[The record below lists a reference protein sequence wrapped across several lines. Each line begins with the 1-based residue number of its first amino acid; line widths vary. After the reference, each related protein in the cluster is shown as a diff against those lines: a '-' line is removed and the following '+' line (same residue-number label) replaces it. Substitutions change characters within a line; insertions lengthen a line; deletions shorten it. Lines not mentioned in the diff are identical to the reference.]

1 MNRREFLQRSGVLAG
16 AAYLGSPALAET
28 LATLGN
34 PNLVIGIVSDIHL
47 RGADTAETFI
57 HTLEYFRSLK
67 VDGVIIAG
75 DMADQGLLPQ
85 LQVVADAWFQVFP
98 NNKGMDGKET
108 AQLFIYG
115 NHDVEGYTWGGTISS
130 VGAETAQAQ
139 GIGRQAA
146 AAWKQCF
153 KEDYQP
159 IWMKTIKGYHFIGA
173 HWENQSH
180 ISGLA
185 DFLEEHNSELTADG
199 KPFFYIQHPHPKDT
213 CNCAWAWGR
222 DDGTVTKLLSN
233 YPNAVAFSGHSHSPL
248 DDDRDL
254 WQGSFTSIGTS
265 SLKYLYPMPA
275 RENTYQDDWSAK
287 PPSQMQKMDPSDGR
301 QGMVMR
307 VYDSAITF
315 EKREFVYDEPIGEAW
330 YLPWPISATQPLSFE
345 NRAKSAPI
353 PQFPAGTKVTV
364 TGGSGS
370 DRYGTS
376 QKQVTVH
383 FPTVLKKNAGVRAF
397 DYEVQVEYD
406 WLDVRHVSA
415 TKRVF
420 SPKCYLGE
428 NKEEGE
434 VVCVFGESELPKD
447 FAYRFAVR
455 PCNCFGGKGNP
466 IYSDWVDSTIAS
478 YISTLS
484 LDKQFYKVNESIQAT
499 FSGVPV
505 GTEAWLG
512 IYAKGKKPG
521 SSDTSSAYKYTEV
534 AAGTISLSV
543 STVGEYFAVLFQDGG
558 YTECSPRIPLFV
570 TNRTYDPTTFSMQ
583 PDKRAYNVGDAVVVT
598 LANAPNISKDWVGI
612 YQAGLVPKDVKCP
625 TWLYNTKVNGS
636 LTLNVSGTKNWTA
649 PLPEGI
655 YFVGYFMADDY
666 SEPFERQFFA
676 IGKPARLRSDKSEY
690 KTSDEIVMHFSNLH
704 PSLAAKLCIK
714 QDGVWQDV
722 MPLDTEEGNITL
734 TGLAAGQ
741 HEYAICVEGTPISQ
755 SLVLSIIDDET
766 GFSPLGKQERDHII
780 YRLDGTRTASMQEPG
795 LYIKDGKKILVNT

>member
-1 MNRREFLQRSGVLAG
+1 MNRREFLQRSTVLAG
-16 AAYLGSPALAET
+16 AAYLGTPALAET
-28 LATLGN
+28 IATLGE

-47 RGADTAETFI
+47 RGADTAATFI

-85 LQVVADAWFQVFP
+85 LQVVANAWFQVFP
-98 NNKGMDGKET
+98 DNKGLDGKET
-108 AQLFIYG
+108 VQLFIYG
-115 NHDVEGYTWGGTISS
+115 NHDMEGYTWGGTISS

-146 AAWKQCF
+146 TAWKRCF

-173 HWENQSH
+173 HWENQNH

-185 DFLEEHNSELTADG
+185 DFLEEHNAELTADG

-222 DDGTVTKLLSN
+222 DDGTVTRLLGK
-233 YPNAVAFSGHSHSPL
+233 YPNAIAFSGHSHSPL

-287 PPSQMQKMDPSDGR
+287 PPSQMPKMDPSDGR

-307 VYDSAITF
+307 VYDDAITF
-315 EKREFVYDEPIGEAW
+315 EKR
-330 YLPWPISATQPLSFE
+330 
-345 NRAKSAPI
+345 AKTAAV
-353 PQFPAGTKVTV
+353 PQFPAGTKATV
-364 TGGSGS
+364 TAGNGS
-370 DRYGTS
+370 DRYGTQ

-406 WLDVRHVSA
+406 WLDVRHVCS

-428 NKEEGE
+428 NKEEGD
-434 VVCVFGESELPKD
+434 VRCVFGESELPKD
-447 FAYRFAVR
+447 FAYRFAIR
-455 PCNCFGGKGNP
+455 PCNCFGAKGNP
-466 IYSDWVDSTIAS
+466 IYSDWIDSSFAMFT
-478 YISTLS
+478 STLS
-484 LDKQFYKVNESIQAT
+484 LDKQFYRTGEAIRVT
-499 FSGVPV
+499 FSDVPV
-505 GTEAWLG
+505 GTEAWVG
-512 IYAKGKKPG
+512 IYAKGKTPG
-521 SSDTSSAYKYTEV
+521 SSDKAATYKYTEV
-534 AAGTISLSV
+534 AAGTLSLSL
-543 STVGEYFAVLFQDGG
+543 SATGEYFAVLFQDGG

-570 TNRTYDPTTFSMQ
+570 LSRAYNPENFSMQ
-583 PDKRAYNVGDAVVVT
+583 TNKSVYNVGDAIVVT
-598 LANAPNISKDWVGI
+598 LANAPMLSNDWIGI
-612 YQAGLVPKDVKCP
+612 YRADIVPKDAICP
-625 TWLYNTKVNGS
+625 TWLYNNKVNGS

-649 PLPEGI
+649 PLPEGD
-655 YFVGYFMADDY
+655 YFVGYFMADGY
-666 SEPFERQFFA
+666 EEPFPRQYFT
-676 IGKPARLRSDKSEY
+676 IGKGDDDSVSAPSEAR
-690 KTSDEIVMHFSNLH
+690 
-704 PSLAAKLCIK
+704 
-714 QDGVWQDV
+714 
-722 MPLDTEEGNITL
+722 EGNHL
-734 TGLAAGQ
+734 
-741 HEYAICVEGTPISQ
+741 
-755 SLVLSIIDDET
+755 
-766 GFSPLGKQERDHII
+766 I

-795 LYIKDGKKILVNT
+795 LYIKDGKKVIKS

>member
-1 MNRREFLQRSGVLAG
+1 MNRREFLRRSTALAG

-28 LATLGN
+28 IATLGN

-47 RGADTAETFI
+47 RGADTAETFV

-85 LQVVADAWFQVFP
+85 LQVVADVWFQVFP
-98 NNKGMDGKET
+98 NNKGIDGKET
-108 AQLFIYG
+108 VQLFIYG
-115 NHDVEGYTWGGTISS
+115 NHDMEAYTWGGTISS

-173 HWENQSH
+173 HWENQNH

-185 DFLEEHNSELTADG
+185 DFLQEHNSELTADG

-233 YPNAVAFSGHSHSPL
+233 YPNAIAFSGHSHSPL

-254 WQGSFTSIGTS
+254 WQGAFTSIGTS

-275 RENTYQDDWSAK
+275 RENTYQDDWSAQ
-287 PPSQMQKMDPSDGR
+287 PPSQ
-301 QGMVMR
+301 
-307 VYDSAITF
+307 
-315 EKREFVYDEPIGEAW
+315 DEPIGDTW

-345 NRAKSAPI
+345 NRAKTAAI

-364 TGGSGS
+364 TGGSGA
-370 DRYGTS
+370 DRYGVS

-406 WLDVRHVSA
+406 WLDVRHVTT

-434 VVCVFGESELPKD
+434 VICVFGESELPKD

-455 PCNCFGGKGNP
+455 PCNCFGAKGDP

-484 LDKQFYKVNESIQAT
+484 LDKQFYKVNESIQAS

-512 IYAKGKKPG
+512 IYAKGKTPG
-521 SSDTSSAYKYTEV
+521 TSDTSATYAYTEV
-534 AAGTISLSV
+534 AAGTLSLRL
-543 STVGEYFAVLFQDGG
+543 TEPGEYFAVLFQDGG

-570 TNRTYDPTTFSMQ
+570 TSRAYNPENFSMQ
-583 PDKRAYNVGDAVVVT
+583 TDKPVYNVGDAIIIT
-598 LANAPNISKDWVGI
+598 LANAPNINKDWVGI
-612 YQAGLVPKDVKCP
+612 YQAGLMPKDVICP
-625 TWLYNTKVNGS
+625 TWLYSNKVNGT
-636 LTLNVSGTKNWTA
+636 LTLNVSGTRNWTA
-649 PLPEGI
+649 PLPEGD
-655 YFVGYFMADDY
+655 YFVGYFMADGY
-666 SEPFERQFFA
+666 EEPFPRQYFTIKSKSDDDSVSAPSEER
-676 IGKPARLRSDKSEY
+676 
-690 KTSDEIVMHFSNLH
+690 
-704 PSLAAKLCIK
+704 
-714 QDGVWQDV
+714 
-722 MPLDTEEGNITL
+722 EGNHL
-734 TGLAAGQ
+734 
-741 HEYAICVEGTPISQ
+741 
-755 SLVLSIIDDET
+755 
-766 GFSPLGKQERDHII
+766 I
-780 YRLDGTRTASMQEPG
+780 YRLDGKRTASMQEPG

>member
-1 MNRREFLQRSGVLAG
+1 MNRREFLQRSGLLAG

-28 LATLGN
+28 IATLGE

-47 RGADTAETFI
+47 RGADTAATFI
-57 HTLEYFRSLK
+57 HTLEYFRSQK

-98 NNKGMDGKET
+98 NNKGIDGKET

-115 NHDVEGYTWGGTISS
+115 NHDVEAYTWGGTISS

-173 HWENQSH
+173 HWENQNH

-222 DDGTVTKLLSN
+222 DDGTVTRLLSN
-233 YPNAVAFSGHSHSPL
+233 YPNAIAFSGHSHSPL

-287 PPSQMQKMDPSDGR
+287 PPSQMPKMNPSDGR

-345 NRAKSAPI
+345 NRAKTAAV
-353 PQFPAGTKVTV
+353 PQFPAGTKATV
-364 TGGSGS
+364 TAGNGS
-370 DRYGTS
+370 DRYGVS

-397 DYEVQVEYD
+397 DYEVQIEYD
-406 WLDVRHVSA
+406 WLDVRHIA
-415 TKRVF
+415 TTKRVF

-434 VVCVFGESELPKD
+434 VICVYGEGELPKD
-447 FAYRFAVR
+447 FAYRFAIR
-455 PCNCFGGKGNP
+455 PCNCFGSKGNP
-466 IYSDWVDSTIAS
+466 IYTDWIDSSFQSLTAS
-478 YISTLS
+478 LS
-484 LDKQFYKVNESIQAT
+484 LNKQFYRTGESIRAT

-521 SSDTSSAYKYTEV
+521 TNDKADTYKYTEV
-534 AAGTISLSV
+534 AAGTLSLSL
-543 STVGEYFAVLFQDGG
+543 TEPGEYFAVLFQDGG

-570 TNRTYDPTTFSMQ
+570 TSRAYNPENFSMQ
-583 PDKRAYNVGDAVVVT
+583 TDKPVYNVGDAIVIT

-612 YQAGLVPKDVKCP
+612 YQADIVPKDAKCP
-625 TWLYNTKVNGS
+625 TWLYNNKVNGS
-636 LTLNVSGTKNWTA
+636 LTLNVSGTRNWTA
-649 PLPEGI
+649 PLPEGD
-655 YFVGYFMADDY
+655 YFVGYFMADGY
-666 SEPFERQFFA
+666 EEPFPRQYFSIKSKSDSVSAPSEER
-676 IGKPARLRSDKSEY
+676 
-690 KTSDEIVMHFSNLH
+690 
-704 PSLAAKLCIK
+704 
-714 QDGVWQDV
+714 
-722 MPLDTEEGNITL
+722 EGSHL
-734 TGLAAGQ
+734 
-741 HEYAICVEGTPISQ
+741 
-755 SLVLSIIDDET
+755 
-766 GFSPLGKQERDHII
+766 I

>member
-1 MNRREFLQRSGVLAG
+1 MNRREFLQRSTALAG

-28 LATLGN
+28 IATLGE

-47 RGADTAETFI
+47 RGADTAATFI

-85 LQVVADAWFQVFP
+85 LQVVANAWFQVFP
-98 NNKGMDGKET
+98 DNKGLNGKET
-108 AQLFIYG
+108 VQLFIYG
-115 NHDVEGYTWGGTISS
+115 NHDMEAYTWGSTVSS
-130 VGAETAQAQ
+130 VGKETAEAQ

-146 AAWKQCF
+146 AAWKRCF

-173 HWENQSH
+173 HWENQNH

-185 DFLEEHNSELTADG
+185 DFLKKHNSELKADG

-222 DDGTVTKLLSN
+222 DDGTVTRLLSK
-233 YPNAVAFSGHSHSPL
+233 YPNAIAFSGHSHSPL

-287 PPSQMQKMDPSDGR
+287 PPSQMQKIDPSDGR

-315 EKREFVYDEPIGEAW
+315 EKREFVYDEPIGEPW
-330 YLPWPISATQPLSFE
+330 YLPWPISTSQPLSFE
-345 NRAKSAPI
+345 NRAKTAAI
-353 PQFPAGTKVTV
+353 PQFPAGTKATV
-364 TGGSGS
+364 TAGKGS
-370 DRYGTS
+370 DRYGTQ

-406 WLDVRHVSA
+406 WLDVRHVCA

-434 VVCVFGESELPKD
+434 GRCVYGESELPKD
-447 FAYRFAVR
+447 FAYRFAIR
-455 PCNCFGGKGNP
+455 PCNCFGAKGNP
-466 IYSDWVDSTIAS
+466 IYSDWIDSSFAMFTS
-478 YISTLS
+478 SLS
-484 LDKQFYKVNESIQAT
+484 LDKQFYKVNEAIQAT
-499 FSGVPV
+499 FADVPV
-505 GTEAWLG
+505 GKEAWLG
-512 IYAKGKKPG
+512 IYAKGKTPG
-521 SSDTSSAYKYTEV
+521 SSDTSTTYKYTEV
-534 AAGTISLSV
+534 AAGTLTLSV
-543 STVGEYFAVLFQDGG
+543 AAPGEYFAVLFQDGG
-558 YTECSPRIPLFV
+558 YTECSPRIPFFV
-570 TNRTYDPTTFSMQ
+570 TSRAYNPENFSMQ
-583 PDKRAYNVGDAVVVT
+583 TDKSVYNVGDAVVVT
-598 LANAPNISKDWVGI
+598 LANAPNISNDWVGI
-612 YQAGLVPKDVKCP
+612 FAADLVPKNEKCP
-625 TWLYNTKVNGS
+625 TWLYNTKVNGT
-636 LTLNVSGTKNWTA
+636 LRLNVSGTKNWTA
-649 PLPEGI
+649 PLPEGD
-655 YFVGYFMADDY
+655 YFVGYFMADGY
-666 SEPFERQFFA
+666 EEPFPRQYFT
-676 IGKPARLRSDKSEY
+676 IGKGDDDSVSAPSE
-690 KTSDEIVMHFSNLH
+690 
-704 PSLAAKLCIK
+704 
-714 QDGVWQDV
+714 QR
-722 MPLDTEEGNITL
+722 EGNHL
-734 TGLAAGQ
+734 
-741 HEYAICVEGTPISQ
+741 
-755 SLVLSIIDDET
+755 
-766 GFSPLGKQERDHII
+766 I

-795 LYIKDGKKILVNT
+795 LYIKDGKKVIKS

>member
-1 MNRREFLQRSGVLAG
+1 MNRREFLQRSTVLAG
-16 AAYLGSPALAET
+16 AAYLGTPALAET
-28 LATLGN
+28 IATLGE

-47 RGADTAETFI
+47 RGADTAATFI

-85 LQVVADAWFQVFP
+85 LQVVADTWFQVFP
-98 NNKGMDGKET
+98 DNKGLDGKET
-108 AQLFIYG
+108 VQLFIYG
-115 NHDVEGYTWGGTISS
+115 NHDMEGYTWGGTISS

-146 AAWKQCF
+146 AAWKRCF

-173 HWENQSH
+173 HWENQNH

-185 DFLEEHNSELTADG
+185 NFLEAHSSELTADG

-222 DDGTVTKLLSN
+222 DDGTVTKLLSK
-233 YPNAVAFSGHSHSPL
+233 YPNAIAFSGHSHSPL

-287 PPSQMQKMDPSDGR
+287 PPSQMPKMDPSDGR

-307 VYDSAITF
+307 VYDDAITF
-315 EKREFVYDEPIGEAW
+315 EKREFVYDEAIGEPW
-330 YLPWPISATQPLSFE
+330 YLPWPISTREPLSFE
-345 NRAKSAPI
+345 NRAKTAAV
-353 PQFPAGTKVTV
+353 PQFPAGTKATV
-364 TGGSGS
+364 TAGNGS
-370 DRYGTS
+370 DRYGTQ

-406 WLDVRHVSA
+406 WLDVRHVCS

-434 VVCVFGESELPKD
+434 VRCVFGESELPKD
-447 FAYRFAVR
+447 FAYRFAIR
-455 PCNCFGGKGNP
+455 PCNCFGAKGNP
-466 IYSDWVDSTIAS
+466 IYSDWIDSSFAMFT
-478 YISTLS
+478 STLS
-484 LDKQFYKVNESIQAT
+484 LDKQFYRVNEAIRVT
-499 FSGVPV
+499 FSDVPV
-505 GTEAWLG
+505 GTEAWVG
-512 IYAKGKKPG
+512 IYAKGKTPG
-521 SSDTSSAYKYTEV
+521 TSDKAATYKYTEV
-534 AAGTISLSV
+534 AAGTLSLSL
-543 STVGEYFAVLFQDGG
+543 SATGEYFAVLFQDGG

-570 TNRTYDPTTFSMQ
+570 LSRAYNPENFSMQ
-583 PDKRAYNVGDAVVVT
+583 TDKTVYNVGDAIVVT
-598 LANAPNISKDWVGI
+598 LANAPMLSNDWIGI
-612 YQAGLVPKDVKCP
+612 YRADIVPKDAICP
-625 TWLYNTKVNGS
+625 TWLYNNKVNGS

-649 PLPEGI
+649 PLPEGD
-655 YFVGYFMADDY
+655 YFVGYFMADGY
-666 SEPFERQFFA
+666 EEPFPRQYFT
-676 IGKPARLRSDKSEY
+676 IGKGDDDSVSAPSE
-690 KTSDEIVMHFSNLH
+690 ER
-704 PSLAAKLCIK
+704 
-714 QDGVWQDV
+714 
-722 MPLDTEEGNITL
+722 EGNHL
-734 TGLAAGQ
+734 
-741 HEYAICVEGTPISQ
+741 
-755 SLVLSIIDDET
+755 
-766 GFSPLGKQERDHII
+766 I

-795 LYIKDGKKILVNT
+795 LYIKDGKKVIKS

>member
-1 MNRREFLQRSGVLAG
+1 MNRREFLQRSGLLAG

-28 LATLGN
+28 IATLGE

-85 LQVVADAWFQVFP
+85 LQVVANAWFQVFP
-98 NNKGMDGKET
+98 DNKGLNGKET
-108 AQLFIYG
+108 VQLFIYG
-115 NHDVEGYTWGGTISS
+115 NHDVEAYTWGGTISS

-173 HWENQSH
+173 HWENQNH

-185 DFLEEHNSELTADG
+185 NFLEEHNSELKADG

-222 DDGTVTKLLSN
+222 DDGTVTQLLSR

-275 RENTYQDDWSAK
+275 RENTYQDDWSGK
-287 PPSQMQKMDPSDGR
+287 PPSQMAKMDPSDGR

-307 VYDSAITF
+307 VYDDAITF
-315 EKREFVYDEPIGEAW
+315 EKREFVYDEPIGEPW
-330 YLPWPISATQPLSFE
+330 YLPWPISATQPLFFE
-345 NRAKSAPI
+345 NRAKTAAV
-353 PQFPAGTKVTV
+353 PQFPAGTKATV
-364 TGGSGS
+364 TGGSGA
-370 DRYGTS
+370 DRYGVS

-406 WLDVRHVSA
+406 WLDVRHVCS

-434 VVCVFGESELPKD
+434 VICVFGEGELPKD
-447 FAYRFAVR
+447 FAYRFAIR
-455 PCNCFGGKGNP
+455 PCNCFGAKGNP
-466 IYSDWVDSTIAS
+466 IYTDWIDSSFAMFT
-478 YISTLS
+478 STLS
-484 LDKQFYKVNESIQAT
+484 LDKQFYRVNEAIRVT
-499 FSGVPV
+499 FSDVPV
-505 GTEAWLG
+505 GTEAWVG
-512 IYAKGKKPG
+512 IYAKGKTPG
-521 SSDTSSAYKYTEV
+521 TSDKAATYKYTEV
-534 AAGTISLSV
+534 AAGTLSLSL
-543 STVGEYFAVLFQDGG
+543 SATGEYFAVLFQDGG

-570 TNRTYDPTTFSMQ
+570 LSRAYNPENFSMQ
-583 PDKRAYNVGDAVVVT
+583 TDKTVYNVGDAIVVT
-598 LANAPNISKDWVGI
+598 LANAPMLSNDWIGI
-612 YQAGLVPKDVKCP
+612 YRADIVPKDAKCP
-625 TWLYNTKVNGS
+625 TWLYNNKVNGS
-636 LTLNVSGTKNWTA
+636 LTLNVSGTRNWTA
-649 PLPEGI
+649 PLPEGN
-655 YFVGYFMADDY
+655 YFVGYFMADGY
-666 SEPFERQFFA
+666 EEPFPRQYFTIA
-676 IGKPARLRSDKSEY
+676 GKSDDDSVSAPSE
-690 KTSDEIVMHFSNLH
+690 
-704 PSLAAKLCIK
+704 
-714 QDGVWQDV
+714 QR
-722 MPLDTEEGNITL
+722 EGN
-734 TGLAAGQ
+734 
-741 HEYAICVEGTPISQ
+741 
-755 SLVLSIIDDET
+755 
-766 GFSPLGKQERDHII
+766 HII
-780 YRLDGTRTASMQEPG
+780 YRLDGTRTASMREPG
-795 LYIKDGKKILVNT
+795 LYIKDGKKIIRKA

>member
-98 NNKGMDGKET
+98 NNKGLDGKET

-173 HWENQSH
+173 HWENQNH

-447 FAYRFAVR
+447 FAYRFAIR

-570 TNRTYDPTTFSMQ
+570 TNRAYDPTTFSMQ
-583 PDKRAYNVGDAVVVT
+583 PDKRAYNVGNAIVIT

-612 YQAGLVPKDVKCP
+612 YAAGLIPKNEKCP

-704 PSLAAKLCIK
+704 SALAAKLCIK

>member
-47 RGADTAETFI
+47 RGADTAGTFI

-98 NNKGMDGKET
+98 NNKGLDGKET

-330 YLPWPISATQPLSFE
+330 YLPWPISATLPLSFE

-447 FAYRFAVR
+447 FAYRFAIR

-484 LDKQFYKVNESIQAT
+484 LNKQFYKVNESIQAT

-521 SSDTSSAYKYTEV
+521 SSDTSAAYKYTEV

-612 YQAGLVPKDVKCP
+612 YAAGLIPKNEKCP

-704 PSLAAKLCIK
+704 PALAAKLCIK

-795 LYIKDGKKILVNT
+795 LYIKDGKKIIVKV

>member
-1 MNRREFLQRSGVLAG
+1 MNRREFLQRSGALAG
-16 AAYLGSPALAET
+16 AAYFGSPALAET
-28 LATLGN
+28 IATLGD

-47 RGADTAETFI
+47 RGADTAATFI

-85 LQVVADAWFQVFP
+85 LQVVANAWFQVFP
-98 NNKGMDGKET
+98 NNKGLDGKET
-108 AQLFIYG
+108 VQLFIYG
-115 NHDVEGYTWGGTISS
+115 NHDMEAYTWGGTISS

-185 DFLEEHNSELTADG
+185 DFLQEHNSELTADG

-233 YPNAVAFSGHSHSPL
+233 YPNAIAFSGHSHSPL

-254 WQGSFTSIGTS
+254 WQGAFTSIGTS

-287 PPSQMQKMDPSDGR
+287 PPSQMAKMDPQDGR

-307 VYDSAITF
+307 VYDDAITF

-330 YLPWPISATQPLSFE
+330 YLPWPISVTQPLSFE
-345 NRAKSAPI
+345 NRAKTAAI
-353 PQFPAGTKVTV
+353 PQFPAGTKATV
-364 TGGSGS
+364 TAGTGT

-406 WLDVRHVSA
+406 WLDVRHVTS

-434 VVCVFGESELPKD
+434 VVCVFGESELPAL
-447 FAYRFAVR
+447 FAYRFAIR

-466 IYSDWVDSTIAS
+466 IYTDWIDGEIVS
-478 YISTLS
+478 YTSSLS
-484 LDKQFYKVNESIQAT
+484 LDKQFYKVNETIQVT
-499 FSGVPV
+499 FADAPV
-505 GTEAWLG
+505 GTQAWVG
-512 IYAKGKKPG
+512 IYAKGKTPG
-521 SSDTSSAYKYTEV
+521 SGDLSTTYKYTEV
-534 AAGTISLSV
+534 AAGTLSLSL
-543 STVGEYFAVLFQDGG
+543 SEAGEYYAVMFQDSG
-558 YTECSPRIPLFV
+558 YSECSPRIPFFV
-570 TNRTYDPTTFSMQ
+570 TSRAFNPENFSI
-583 PDKRAYNVGDAVVVT
+583 KTGKHVYSVGDAIVVT
-598 LANAPNISKDWVGI
+598 LANAPAITNDWVGI
-612 YQAGLVPKDVKCP
+612 YQAGLVPREVKSP
-625 TWLYNTKVNGS
+625 TWLYNTKVNGT
-636 LTLNVSGTKNWTA
+636 LRLNVSGTKNWTA

-655 YFVGYFMADDY
+655 YFVSYFMTDDY
-666 SEPFERQFFA
+666 TEPFDRYYFA
-676 IGKPARLRSDKSEY
+676 IGTPARLRSDKTEY
-690 KTSDEIVMHFSNLH
+690 QPGDEIVMRYSGLH
-704 PSLAAKLCIK
+704 PALGAKFCIK
-714 QDGVWQDV
+714 QDDAWQEV
-722 MPLDTEEGNITL
+722 MPLETEEGNITL
-734 TGLAAGQ
+734 TGLAAGE
-741 HEYAICVEGTPISQ
+741 HEYCICIEGEPISK
-755 SLVLSIIDDET
+755 SLTLTVTSDDDALNEIKEN
-766 GFSPLGKQERDHII
+766 SQQNII
-780 YRLDGTRTASMQEPG
+780 YRLNGTRTASMNEPG
-795 LYIKDGKKILVNT
+795 LYIRNGKKVFRS

>member
-1 MNRREFLQRSGVLAG
+1 MNRREFLQRSTVLAG
-16 AAYLGSPALAET
+16 AAYLGTPALAET
-28 LATLGN
+28 IATLGE

-85 LQVVADAWFQVFP
+85 LQVVANAWFQVFP
-98 NNKGMDGKET
+98 DNKGLDGKET
-108 AQLFIYG
+108 VQLFIYG
-115 NHDVEGYTWGGTISS
+115 NHDMEGYSWGGTISS

-146 AAWKQCF
+146 TAWKRCF

-159 IWMKTIKGYHFIGA
+159 LWMKTIKGYHFIGA
-173 HWENQSH
+173 HWENQNH

-185 DFLEEHNSELTADG
+185 DFLEEHNAELTADG

-222 DDGTVTKLLSN
+222 DDGTVTRLLSK
-233 YPNAVAFSGHSHSPL
+233 YPNAIAFSGHSHSPL

-287 PPSQMQKMDPSDGR
+287 PPSQMPKMDPSDGR

-307 VYDSAITF
+307 VYDDAITF
-315 EKREFVYDEPIGEAW
+315 EKREFVYDEAIGEPW
-330 YLPWPISATQPLSFE
+330 YLPWPISTKEPLSFE
-345 NRAKSAPI
+345 NRAKTAAV
-353 PQFPAGTKVTV
+353 PQFPAGTKATV
-364 TGGSGS
+364 TAGNGS
-370 DRYGTS
+370 DRYGTQ

-406 WLDVRHVSA
+406 WLDVRHVCS

-428 NKEEGE
+428 NKEEGD
-434 VVCVFGESELPKD
+434 VRCVFGESELPKD
-447 FAYRFAVR
+447 FAYRFAIR
-455 PCNCFGGKGNP
+455 PCNCFGAKGNP
-466 IYSDWVDSTIAS
+466 IYSDWIDSSFAMFTSA
-478 YISTLS
+478 LS
-484 LDKQFYKVNESIQAT
+484 LDKQFYRTGEAIRVT
-499 FSGVPV
+499 FSDVPV
-505 GTEAWLG
+505 GTEAWVG
-512 IYAKGKKPG
+512 IYAKGKTPG
-521 SSDTSSAYKYTEV
+521 SSDKAATYKYTEV
-534 AAGTISLSV
+534 AAGTLSLSL
-543 STVGEYFAVLFQDGG
+543 TATGEYFAVLFQDGG

-570 TNRTYDPTTFSMQ
+570 LSRAYNPENFSMQ
-583 PDKRAYNVGDAVVVT
+583 TNKTVYNVGDAIVVT
-598 LANAPNISKDWVGI
+598 LANAPMLSNDWIGI
-612 YQAGLVPKDVKCP
+612 YRADIVPKDAICP
-625 TWLYNTKVNGS
+625 TWLYNNKVNGS

-649 PLPEGI
+649 PLPEGD
-655 YFVGYFMADDY
+655 YFVGYFMADGY
-666 SEPFERQFFA
+666 EEPFPRQYFT
-676 IGKPARLRSDKSEY
+676 IGKGDDDSVSAPSEAR
-690 KTSDEIVMHFSNLH
+690 
-704 PSLAAKLCIK
+704 
-714 QDGVWQDV
+714 
-722 MPLDTEEGNITL
+722 EGNHL
-734 TGLAAGQ
+734 
-741 HEYAICVEGTPISQ
+741 
-755 SLVLSIIDDET
+755 
-766 GFSPLGKQERDHII
+766 I

-795 LYIKDGKKILVNT
+795 LYIKDGKKVIKS

>member
-47 RGADTAETFI
+47 RGADTAGTFI

-98 NNKGMDGKET
+98 NNKGLDGKET

-173 HWENQSH
+173 HWENQNH

-434 VVCVFGESELPKD
+434 VVCIFGESELPKD
-447 FAYRFAVR
+447 FAYRFAIR

-612 YQAGLVPKDVKCP
+612 YAAGLIPKNEKCP

-704 PSLAAKLCIK
+704 PALAAKLCIK

-766 GFSPLGKQERDHII
+766 GFSPLEKQERDHII

>member
-1 MNRREFLQRSGVLAG
+1 MNRREFLQRSTVLAG
-16 AAYLGSPALAET
+16 AAYLGTPALAET
-28 LATLGN
+28 IATLGE

-85 LQVVADAWFQVFP
+85 LQVVANAWFQVFP
-98 NNKGMDGKET
+98 DNKGLDGKET
-108 AQLFIYG
+108 VQLFIYG
-115 NHDVEGYTWGGTISS
+115 NHDMEGYTWGGTISS

-146 AAWKQCF
+146 TAWKRCF

-173 HWENQSH
+173 HWENQNH

-185 DFLEEHNSELTADG
+185 DFLEEHNAELTADG

-222 DDGTVTKLLSN
+222 DDGTVTRLLGK
-233 YPNAVAFSGHSHSPL
+233 YPNAIAFSGHSHSPL

-287 PPSQMQKMDPSDGR
+287 PPSQMPKMDPQDGR

-307 VYDSAITF
+307 VYDNAITF
-315 EKREFVYDEPIGEAW
+315 EKREFVYDEAIGEPW
-330 YLPWPISATQPLSFE
+330 YLPWPISTREPLSFE
-345 NRAKSAPI
+345 NRAKTAAV
-353 PQFPAGTKVTV
+353 PQFPAGTKATV
-364 TGGSGS
+364 TAGNGS
-370 DRYGTS
+370 DRYGTQ

-406 WLDVRHVSA
+406 WLDVRHVCA

-428 NKEEGE
+428 NKEEGD
-434 VVCVFGESELPKD
+434 VRCVFGESELPKD
-447 FAYRFAVR
+447 FAYRFAIR
-455 PCNCFGGKGNP
+455 PCNCFGAKGNP
-466 IYSDWVDSTIAS
+466 IYSDWIDSSFAMFT
-478 YISTLS
+478 STLS
-484 LDKQFYKVNESIQAT
+484 LDKQFYRTGEAIRVT
-499 FSGVPV
+499 FSDVPV
-505 GTEAWLG
+505 GTEAWVG
-512 IYAKGKKPG
+512 IYAKGKTPG
-521 SSDTSSAYKYTEV
+521 SSDKAATYKYTEV
-534 AAGTISLSV
+534 AAGTLSLSL
-543 STVGEYFAVLFQDGG
+543 SATGEYFAVLFQDGG

-570 TNRTYDPTTFSMQ
+570 LSRAYNPENFSMQ
-583 PDKRAYNVGDAVVVT
+583 TDKPVYNVGDAIVVT
-598 LANAPNISKDWVGI
+598 LANAPMLSNDWIGI
-612 YQAGLVPKDVKCP
+612 YRADIVPKDAICP
-625 TWLYNTKVNGS
+625 TWLYNNKVNGS

-649 PLPEGI
+649 PLSEGD
-655 YFVGYFMADDY
+655 YFVGYFMADGY
-666 SEPFERQFFA
+666 EEPFPRQYFTICKGDDDSVSA
-676 IGKPARLRSDKSEY
+676 PSE
-690 KTSDEIVMHFSNLH
+690 DR
-704 PSLAAKLCIK
+704 
-714 QDGVWQDV
+714 
-722 MPLDTEEGNITL
+722 EG
-734 TGLAAGQ
+734 
-741 HEYAICVEGTPISQ
+741 
-755 SLVLSIIDDET
+755 
-766 GFSPLGKQERDHII
+766 DHLI

-795 LYIKDGKKILVNT
+795 LYIKDGKKVIKS

>member
-1 MNRREFLQRSGVLAG
+1 MNRREFLQRSTVLAG
-16 AAYLGSPALAET
+16 AAYLGTPALAET
-28 LATLGN
+28 IATLGE

-47 RGADTAETFI
+47 RGADTAATFI

-85 LQVVADAWFQVFP
+85 LQVVANAWFQVFP
-98 NNKGMDGKET
+98 DNKGLDGKET
-108 AQLFIYG
+108 VQLFIYG
-115 NHDVEGYTWGGTISS
+115 NHDMEGYTWGGTISS

-146 AAWKQCF
+146 TAWKRCF

-173 HWENQSH
+173 HWENQNH

-185 DFLEEHNSELTADG
+185 DFLEEHNAELTADG

-222 DDGTVTKLLSN
+222 DDGTVTRLLGK
-233 YPNAVAFSGHSHSPL
+233 YPNAIAFSGHSHSPL

-287 PPSQMQKMDPSDGR
+287 PPSQMPKMDPSDGR

-307 VYDSAITF
+307 VYDDAITF
-315 EKREFVYDEPIGEAW
+315 EKREFVYDEPIGEPW
-330 YLPWPISATQPLSFE
+330 YLPWPISTREPLSFE
-345 NRAKSAPI
+345 NRAKTAAV
-353 PQFPAGTKVTV
+353 PQFPAGTKATV
-364 TGGSGS
+364 TAGNGS
-370 DRYGTS
+370 DRYGTQ

-406 WLDVRHVSA
+406 WLDVRHVCS

-428 NKEEGE
+428 NKEEGD
-434 VVCVFGESELPKD
+434 VRCVFGESELPKD
-447 FAYRFAVR
+447 FAYRFAIR
-455 PCNCFGGKGNP
+455 PCNCFGAKGNP
-466 IYSDWVDSTIAS
+466 IYSDWIDSSFAMFT
-478 YISTLS
+478 STLS
-484 LDKQFYKVNESIQAT
+484 LDKQFYRTGEAIRVT
-499 FSGVPV
+499 FSDVPV
-505 GTEAWLG
+505 GTEAWVG
-512 IYAKGKKPG
+512 IYAKGKTPG
-521 SSDTSSAYKYTEV
+521 SSDKAATYKYTEV
-534 AAGTISLSV
+534 AAGTLSLSL
-543 STVGEYFAVLFQDGG
+543 SATGEYFAVLFQDGG

-570 TNRTYDPTTFSMQ
+570 LSRAYNPENFSMQ
-583 PDKRAYNVGDAVVVT
+583 TNKSVYNVGDAIVVT
-598 LANAPNISKDWVGI
+598 LANAPMLSNDWIGI
-612 YQAGLVPKDVKCP
+612 YRADIVPKDAICP
-625 TWLYNTKVNGS
+625 TWLYNNKVNGS

-649 PLPEGI
+649 PLPEGD
-655 YFVGYFMADDY
+655 YFVGYFMADGY
-666 SEPFERQFFA
+666 EEPFPRQYFT
-676 IGKPARLRSDKSEY
+676 IGKGDDDSVSAPSEAR
-690 KTSDEIVMHFSNLH
+690 
-704 PSLAAKLCIK
+704 
-714 QDGVWQDV
+714 
-722 MPLDTEEGNITL
+722 EGNHL
-734 TGLAAGQ
+734 
-741 HEYAICVEGTPISQ
+741 
-755 SLVLSIIDDET
+755 
-766 GFSPLGKQERDHII
+766 I

-795 LYIKDGKKILVNT
+795 LYIKDGKKVIKS

>member
-1 MNRREFLQRSGVLAG
+1 MNRREFLQRSTALAG
-16 AAYLGSPALAET
+16 AAYLGSPALAEK
-28 LATLGN
+28 LATLGE

-47 RGADTAETFI
+47 RGADTNGTFI
-57 HTLEYFRSLK
+57 HTLEYFRSQK

-98 NNKGMDGKET
+98 DNKGLNGKET

-115 NHDVEGYTWGGTISS
+115 NHDMEAYTWGGTISS

-139 GIGRQAA
+139 GIGRRPAE
-146 AAWKQCF
+146 AWQQCF
-153 KEDYQP
+153 KEPYQP

-173 HWENQSH
+173 HWENQNH

-185 DFLEEHNSELTADG
+185 DFLGKHHAELTADG

-222 DDGTVTKLLSN
+222 DDGTVTKLLAE
-233 YPNAVAFSGHSHSPL
+233 YPNAIAFSGHSHSPL

-287 PPSQMQKMDPSDGR
+287 PPSQMQTMDPSDGR

-307 VYDSAITF
+307 VYDDAITF
-315 EKREFVYDEPIGEAW
+315 EKREFVYDEPIGDAW
-330 YLPWPISATQPLSFE
+330 FLPWPISATQPLSFE
-345 NRAKSAPI
+345 NRAKTAAV
-353 PQFPAGTKVTV
+353 PQFPSDAKVTV
-364 TGGSGS
+364 TAGTGT

-376 QKQVTVH
+376 QKQITVH

-406 WLDVRHVSA
+406 WLDVRHVTA

-428 NKEEGE
+428 NKEEGD
-434 VVCVFGESELPKD
+434 VRCVYGAGELPKD

-466 IYSDWVDSTIAS
+466 IYSDWIDGSTAMYAS
-478 YISTLS
+478 S
-484 LDKQFYKVNESIQAT
+484 LELNKQFYRVNESIQAT
-499 FSGVPV
+499 FSDVPV

-512 IYAKGKKPG
+512 IYAKGKTPG
-521 SSDTSSAYKYTEV
+521 SSDKATTYKYTEV
-534 AAGTISLSV
+534 AAGTLSLSV
-543 STVGEYFAVLFQDGG
+543 SAAGEYFAVLFQDGG
-558 YTECSPRIPLFV
+558 YTECSPRIPFFV
-570 TNRTYDPTTFSMQ
+570 TSRAFDPASFSRKS
-583 PDKRAYNVGDAVVVT
+583 DKCVYSVGDAVKVT
-598 LANAPNISKDWVGI
+598 LANAPAISKDWVGI
-612 YQAGLVPKDVKCP
+612 YAAGLVPKDVKCP
-625 TWLYNTKVNGS
+625 TWLYNTKINGS

-655 YFVGYFMADDY
+655 YFVGYFMADGY
-666 SEPFERQFFA
+666 EEPFERQYFA
-676 IGKPARLRSDKSEY
+676 IGKPAQLRADKAEY
-690 KTSDEIVMHFSNLH
+690 KTEEEIAMHFSGLH
-704 PSLAAKLCIK
+704 PSLHSKLCIK
-714 QDGVWQDV
+714 QNRTWQEV
-722 MPLDTEEGNITL
+722 MPLETEEGNITL

-741 HEYAICVEGTPISQ
+741 HEYCICVEGEPVSQ
-755 SLVLSIIDDET
+755 SLLFSVISDDDAL
-766 GFSPLGKQERDHII
+766 FSPGEPEGGHII
-780 YRLDGTRTASMQEPG
+780 YRLDGTRTASMKEPG
-795 LYIKDGKKILVNT
+795 LYIKDGKKILVKA

>member
-1 MNRREFLQRSGVLAG
+1 MNRREFLQRSTVLAG
-16 AAYLGSPALAET
+16 AAYLGTPALAET
-28 LATLGN
+28 IATLGE

-47 RGADTAETFI
+47 RGADTAATFI

-98 NNKGMDGKET
+98 DNKGLDGKET
-108 AQLFIYG
+108 VQLFIYG
-115 NHDVEGYTWGGTISS
+115 NHDMEGYTWGGTISS

-173 HWENQSH
+173 HWENQNH

-185 DFLEEHNSELTADG
+185 DFLEEHNAELTADG
-199 KPFFYIQHPHPKDT
+199 KPFFYTQHPHPKDT

-222 DDGTVTKLLSN
+222 DDGTVTRLLSK
-233 YPNAVAFSGHSHSPL
+233 YPNAIAFSGHSHSPL

-287 PPSQMQKMDPSDGR
+287 PPSQMLKMDPSDGR

-307 VYDSAITF
+307 VYDDAITF
-315 EKREFVYDEPIGEAW
+315 EKREFVYDEPIGEPW
-330 YLPWPISATQPLSFE
+330 YLPWPISTKEPLSFE
-345 NRAKSAPI
+345 NRAKTAAV
-353 PQFPAGTKVTV
+353 PQFPAGTKATV
-364 TGGSGS
+364 TAGNGS
-370 DRYGTS
+370 DRYGTQ

-428 NKEEGE
+428 NKEEGD
-434 VVCVFGESELPKD
+434 VRCVFGESELPKD
-447 FAYRFAVR
+447 FAYRFAIR
-455 PCNCFGGKGNP
+455 PCNCFGAKGNP
-466 IYSDWVDSTIAS
+466 IYSDWIDSSFAMFTSTI
-478 YISTLS
+478 S
-484 LDKQFYKVNESIQAT
+484 LDKQFYRTGEAIRVT
-499 FSGVPV
+499 FSDVPV
-505 GTEAWLG
+505 GTEAWVG
-512 IYAKGKKPG
+512 IYAKGKTPG
-521 SSDTSSAYKYTEV
+521 SSDKAATYKYTEV
-534 AAGTISLSV
+534 AAGILSLSL
-543 STVGEYFAVLFQDGG
+543 SATGEYFAVLFQDGG

-570 TNRTYDPTTFSMQ
+570 LSRAYNPENFSMQ
-583 PDKRAYNVGDAVVVT
+583 TDKPVYNVGEAIVVT
-598 LANAPNISKDWVGI
+598 LANAPMLSNDWIGI
-612 YQAGLVPKDVKCP
+612 YRADIVPKDAICP
-625 TWLYNTKVNGS
+625 TWLYNNKVNGS

-649 PLPEGI
+649 PLPEGD
-655 YFVGYFMADDY
+655 YFVGYFMADGY
-666 SEPFERQFFA
+666 EEPFPRQYFT
-676 IGKPARLRSDKSEY
+676 IGKGDDDSVSAPSE
-690 KTSDEIVMHFSNLH
+690 ER
-704 PSLAAKLCIK
+704 
-714 QDGVWQDV
+714 
-722 MPLDTEEGNITL
+722 EGNHL
-734 TGLAAGQ
+734 
-741 HEYAICVEGTPISQ
+741 
-755 SLVLSIIDDET
+755 
-766 GFSPLGKQERDHII
+766 I

-795 LYIKDGKKILVNT
+795 LYIKDGKKVSKS

>member
-98 NNKGMDGKET
+98 NNKGLDGKET

-173 HWENQSH
+173 HWENQNH

-353 PQFPAGTKVTV
+353 PQFPTGTKVTV

-447 FAYRFAVR
+447 FAYRFAIR

-521 SSDTSSAYKYTEV
+521 SSDTSAAYKYTEV

-612 YQAGLVPKDVKCP
+612 YAAGLIPKNEKCP

-666 SEPFERQFFA
+666 SEPFERQFFT

-704 PSLAAKLCIK
+704 PALAAKLCIK

-766 GFSPLGKQERDHII
+766 GFSPLGKQERGHII

-795 LYIKDGKKILVNT
+795 LYIKDGKKIIVKV

>member
-1 MNRREFLQRSGVLAG
+1 MNRREFLQRSTVLAG
-16 AAYLGSPALAET
+16 AAYLGTPALAET
-28 LATLGN
+28 IATLGE

-47 RGADTAETFI
+47 RGADTAATFI

-98 NNKGMDGKET
+98 DNKGLDGKET
-108 AQLFIYG
+108 IQRFIYG
-115 NHDVEGYTWGGTISS
+115 NHDMEGYTWGGTISS

-146 AAWKQCF
+146 TAWKQCF

-173 HWENQSH
+173 HWENQNH

-185 DFLEEHNSELTADG
+185 DFLEEHNGELTADG

-222 DDGTVTKLLSN
+222 DDGTVTRLLSK
-233 YPNAVAFSGHSHSPL
+233 YPNAIAFSGHSHSPL

-287 PPSQMQKMDPSDGR
+287 PPSQMPKMDPSDGR

-307 VYDSAITF
+307 VYDDAITF
-315 EKREFVYDEPIGEAW
+315 EKREFVYDEPIGEPW
-330 YLPWPISATQPLSFE
+330 YLPWPISTKEPLSFE
-345 NRAKSAPI
+345 NRAKTAAV
-353 PQFPAGTKVTV
+353 PQFPAGTKATV
-364 TGGSGS
+364 TAGNGS
-370 DRYGTS
+370 DRYGTQ

-406 WLDVRHVSA
+406 WLDVRHVCS

-428 NKEEGE
+428 NKEEGD
-434 VVCVFGESELPKD
+434 VRCVFGESELPKD
-447 FAYRFAVR
+447 FAYRFAIR
-455 PCNCFGGKGNP
+455 PCNCFGAKGNP
-466 IYSDWVDSTIAS
+466 IYSDWIDSSFAMFT
-478 YISTLS
+478 STLS
-484 LDKQFYKVNESIQAT
+484 LDKQFYRTGEAIRVT
-499 FSGVPV
+499 FSDVPV
-505 GTEAWLG
+505 GTEAWVG
-512 IYAKGKKPG
+512 IYAKGKTPG
-521 SSDTSSAYKYTEV
+521 SSDKAATYKYTEV
-534 AAGTISLSV
+534 AAGTLSLSL
-543 STVGEYFAVLFQDGG
+543 SATGEYFAVLFQDGG

-570 TNRTYDPTTFSMQ
+570 LSRAYNPENFSMQ
-583 PDKRAYNVGDAVVVT
+583 TDKSVYNVGDAIVVT
-598 LANAPNISKDWVGI
+598 LANAPMLSNDWIGI
-612 YQAGLVPKDVKCP
+612 YRADIVPKDAICP
-625 TWLYNTKVNGS
+625 TWLYNNKVNGS

-649 PLPEGI
+649 PLPEGD
-655 YFVGYFMADDY
+655 YFVGYFMADGY
-666 SEPFERQFFA
+666 EEPFPRQYFT
-676 IGKPARLRSDKSEY
+676 IGKGDDDSVSAPSE
-690 KTSDEIVMHFSNLH
+690 ER
-704 PSLAAKLCIK
+704 
-714 QDGVWQDV
+714 
-722 MPLDTEEGNITL
+722 EGNHL
-734 TGLAAGQ
+734 
-741 HEYAICVEGTPISQ
+741 
-755 SLVLSIIDDET
+755 
-766 GFSPLGKQERDHII
+766 I

-795 LYIKDGKKILVNT
+795 LYIKDGKKVIKS

>member
-1 MNRREFLQRSGVLAG
+1 MNRREFLQRSTVLAG
-16 AAYLGSPALAET
+16 AAYLGTPALAET
-28 LATLGN
+28 IATLGE

-47 RGADTAETFI
+47 RGADTAATFI

-85 LQVVADAWFQVFP
+85 LQVVANAWFQVFP
-98 NNKGMDGKET
+98 DNKGLDGKET
-108 AQLFIYG
+108 VQLFIYG
-115 NHDVEGYTWGGTISS
+115 NHDMEGYTWGGTISS

-146 AAWKQCF
+146 TAWKRCF

-173 HWENQSH
+173 HWENQNH

-185 DFLEEHNSELTADG
+185 DFLEEHNAELTADG

-222 DDGTVTKLLSN
+222 DDGTVTRLLGK
-233 YPNAVAFSGHSHSPL
+233 YPNAIAFSGHSHSPL

-287 PPSQMQKMDPSDGR
+287 PPSQMPKMDPSDGR

-307 VYDSAITF
+307 VYDDAITF
-315 EKREFVYDEPIGEAW
+315 EKREFVYDEPIGEPW
-330 YLPWPISATQPLSFE
+330 YLPWPISTREPLSFE
-345 NRAKSAPI
+345 NRAKTAAV
-353 PQFPAGTKVTV
+353 PQFPAGTKATV
-364 TGGSGS
+364 TAGNGS
-370 DRYGTS
+370 DRYGTQ

-406 WLDVRHVSA
+406 WLDVRHVCS

-428 NKEEGE
+428 NTEEGD
-434 VVCVFGESELPKD
+434 VRCVFGESELPKD
-447 FAYRFAVR
+447 FAYRFAIR
-455 PCNCFGGKGNP
+455 PCNCFGAKGNP
-466 IYSDWVDSTIAS
+466 IYSDWIDSSFAMFT
-478 YISTLS
+478 STLS
-484 LDKQFYKVNESIQAT
+484 LDKQFYRTGEAIRVT
-499 FSGVPV
+499 FSDVPV
-505 GTEAWLG
+505 GTEAWVG
-512 IYAKGKKPG
+512 IYAKGKTPG
-521 SSDTSSAYKYTEV
+521 SSDKAATYKYTEV
-534 AAGTISLSV
+534 AAGTLSLSL
-543 STVGEYFAVLFQDGG
+543 SATGEYFAVLFQDGG

-570 TNRTYDPTTFSMQ
+570 LSRAYNPENFSMQ
-583 PDKRAYNVGDAVVVT
+583 TNKSVYNVGDAIVVT
-598 LANAPNISKDWVGI
+598 LANAPMLSNDWIGI
-612 YQAGLVPKDVKCP
+612 YRADIVPKDAICP
-625 TWLYNTKVNGS
+625 TWLYNNKVNGS

-649 PLPEGI
+649 PLPEGD
-655 YFVGYFMADDY
+655 YFVGYFMADGY
-666 SEPFERQFFA
+666 EEPFPRQYFT
-676 IGKPARLRSDKSEY
+676 IGKGDDDSVSAPSEAR
-690 KTSDEIVMHFSNLH
+690 
-704 PSLAAKLCIK
+704 
-714 QDGVWQDV
+714 
-722 MPLDTEEGNITL
+722 EGNHL
-734 TGLAAGQ
+734 
-741 HEYAICVEGTPISQ
+741 
-755 SLVLSIIDDET
+755 
-766 GFSPLGKQERDHII
+766 I

-795 LYIKDGKKILVNT
+795 LYIKDGKKVIKS